1 METIRFGFLGIGDIA
16 GRVIPCFAYAT
27 GVRVDAAAARE
38 LERAQAFAQKWGIP
52 KAYGSYDELFADADI
67 DAVYIGTPHPLH
79 EELVVRALR
88 AGKHVVCEKPMG
100 ANAAQV
106 ARMIDEARRQKRFL
120 MEANWR
126 RFFPAMTRLRQMV
139 REGALG
145 EIRLIESSCGFY
157 APWQGHEQARLFNPA
172 LGGGAM
178 LDMGIYCLSFTWD
191 MMDGQLPQSILATAQ
206 LAPTGVDL
214 QTAMLMQY
222 DNGTIAVG
230 TTAIGTALPPLLRVI
245 GSKGRAELD
254 ESDLSVLRYTDAQ
267 GKEQLLACPFEGK
280 GYQFEFMAAAD
291 CIRAGQLESDISPLQ
306 QSLDMARASDEVRR
320 QVGVKY
326 PFDEQEG

>member
-1 METIRFGFLGIGDIA
+1 METIRFGFWGIGDIA
-16 GRVIPCFAYAT
+16 GRVIPCFEYAT

-79 EELVVRALR
+79 EDVVVRALR

-106 ARMIDEARRQKRFL
+106 ERMIDEARRQKRFL

-126 RFFPAMTRLRQMV
+126 RFFPAMMQLRQMV

-157 APWQGHEQARLFNPA
+157 APWQGNEEKRLFNPG

-191 MMDGQLPQSILATAQ
+191 MLGGKLPQSIQATAQ

-222 DNGTIAVG
+222 DNGPLAVG

-280 GYQFEFMAAAD
+280 GYQYEFMAAAD

-320 QVGVKY
+320 QIGVHY
-326 PFDEQEG
+326 PFDEEE

>member
-16 GRVIPCFAYAT
+16 GRVIPCFEYAT

-79 EELVVRALR
+79 EDVVVRALR

-106 ARMIDEARRQKRFL
+106 ERMIDEARRQKRFL

-126 RFFPAMTRLRQMV
+126 RFFPAMMQLRQMV

-157 APWQGHEQARLFNPA
+157 APWQGNEEKRLFNPG

-191 MMDGQLPQSILATAQ
+191 MLGGKLPQSIQATAQ

-222 DNGTIAVG
+222 DNGPIAVG
-230 TTAIGTALPPLLRVI
+230 TTAIGTALPRVLRVV
-245 GSKGRAELD
+245 GSKAVADLD
-254 ESDLSVLRYTDAQ
+254 ENDLGNLNLTYPDGR
-267 GKEQLLACPFEGK
+267 KERLQFPLEGK
-280 GYQFEFMAAAD
+280 GYQYEFMAAAD

-320 QVGVKY
+320 QVGVRY
-326 PFDEQEG
+326 PFDEEE

>member
-1 METIRFGFLGIGDIA
+1 MKTIRFGFLGIGDIA
-16 GRVIPCFAYAT
+16 GRVIPCFEYAT

-38 LERAQAFAQKWGIP
+38 LERAQTFAQKWGIP

-67 DAVYIGTPHPLH
+67 DAVYIGTPHPMH
-79 EELVVRALR
+79 EDVVVRALR

-106 ARMIDEARRQKRFL
+106 ERMIGEARRQKCFL

-126 RFFPAMTRLRQMV
+126 RFFPAMMQLRQMV

-157 APWQGHEQARLFNPA
+157 APWLGNEEKRLFNPG

-191 MMDGQLPQSILATAQ
+191 MLGGKLPQSIQATAQ

-222 DNGTIAVG
+222 DSGVIAVG
-230 TTAIGTALPPLLRVI
+230 MTAIGTALPRVLRVV
-245 GSKGRAELD
+245 GSKAVADLD
-254 ESDLSVLRYTDAQ
+254 ENDLGNLNLTYPDGR
-267 GKEQLLACPFEGK
+267 KEQLQFSLEGK
-280 GYQFEFMAAAD
+280 GYQYEFMAAAD
-291 CIRAGQLESDISPLQ
+291 CIRAGQLESEISPLQ
-306 QSLDMARASDEVRR
+306 QSLDMARASDEIRR
-320 QVGVKY
+320 QIGVHY
-326 PFDEQEG
+326 PFDEEE